1 MIVSFGDK
9 LTKKIW
15 DDESPIKG
23 FSADFVKKAY
33 KKLYYI
39 NLASDVEVLRFPPS
53 NYLEKLQG
61 NLKDFWSIRIDRKYR
76 IIFKFDSGNAYD
88 DEISKH
94 YQ

>member
-39 NLASDVEVLRFPPS
+39 NLASDVEVLRFLPS

-61 NLKDFWSIRIDRKYR
+61 NLKRFLEYKNRQKIQNY
-76 IIFKFDSGNAYD
+76 F
-88 DEISKH
+88 
-94 YQ
+94 

>member
-23 FSADFVKKAY
+23 FSADFVKRAY

-39 NLASDVEVLRFPPS
+39 NLASDVEVLCFPPS
-53 NYLEKLQG
+53 NHLEKLQG

-88 DEISKH
+88 VEISKH